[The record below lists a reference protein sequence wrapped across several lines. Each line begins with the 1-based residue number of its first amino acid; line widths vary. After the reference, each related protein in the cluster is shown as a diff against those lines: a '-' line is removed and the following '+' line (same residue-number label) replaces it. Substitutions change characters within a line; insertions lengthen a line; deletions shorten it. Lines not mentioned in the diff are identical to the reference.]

1 MNVNDIIAPKK
12 IHVHSCSLT
21 VHILSA
27 FAVAVS
33 DLNPVETTV
42 ISRGKCNRLRCK
54 PITIMC
60 FTIEIIVGVGV
71 GIPLLLL
78 LIIFSLCSSLVTYL
92 CLTRGRQSTQQTI
105 TTVQNTVPT
114 TTRSARESIQL
125 QSNTAYGFPVNSI
138 DDLNYET
145 ILPTNP

>member
-1 MNVNDIIAPKK
+1 MISLHPTKFVCTHKCT
-12 IHVHSCSLT
+12 CSLT
-21 VHILSA
+21 LRILSA
-27 FAVAVS
+27 FAVVVS
-33 DLNPVETTV
+33 DFNSVEPTV
-42 ISRGKCNRLRCK
+42 ISRGKCHRHHCK

-71 GIPLLLL
+71 GAPLLLL
-78 LIIFSLCSSLVTYL
+78 LIIFLLCSSLVTYL
-92 CLTRGRQSTQQTI
+92 CLTRGRQSTQQTT
-105 TTVQNTVPT
+105 TTVQNTVT